1 MGFYEKKKEGSE
13 YNRVFL
19 SPPKAKPPSIFSFL
33 RSTFFFVLY
42 IIQLFLIRFTL
53 LLFIHPIFSCIVAG
67 FMGLIWWGLFLWLI
81 FWKLPE
87 LDDKYFDSELWD
99 EPKNLLVTIPGF
111 IVFYS
116 VFIFFVY
123 IIDESTL

>member
-1 MGFYEKKKEGSE
+1 
-13 YNRVFL
+13 
-19 SPPKAKPPSIFSFL
+19 
-33 RSTFFFVLY
+33 
-42 IIQLFLIRFTL
+42 
-53 LLFIHPIFSCIVAG
+53 
-67 FMGLIWWGLFLWLI
+67 MGLIWWGLFLWLI